1 MNTQQKI
8 LQDIFEAFEKEN
20 IQFAYP
26 TQTLFLKPEFKDE
39 NKKQTASSET
49 LQ

>member
-26 TQTLFLKPEFKDE
+26 TQTLFVKPEFNNE
-39 NKKQTASSET
+39 IKKQTASSAA